1 MAKLG
6 IDFFLNKQD
15 IVGIIKNN
23 LRNAKVDNSVR
34 MNYSGDPYRL
44 FVDHKRSLLGIG
56 NFVVGGT
63 LSERTAK
70 KVEQIQNGQFK
81 RDELLYNPVELY
93 RLANEVNYTLNAEG
107 APQERFKAFK
117 PLNFEMEVLTK
128 WGANLEEVKM
138 NLLLDNFLAFNNIDE
153 NHINAEFNEHLVD
166 NALDTYNTLC
176 RYDRFS
182 PYDKLLNMYA
192 DYVYETNPVISNKK
206 EMVFNNEIAKFDT
219 SMIKTYAYNKI
230 MCEILKCLMRLRYA
244 TGKDSHLDEISGVER
259 REFEYGFCS
268 NPVIRRQFGEGVVDD
283 VYKLATMQKNV
294 SLNELMHYYM
304 SLIGAVQKNFPDIN
318 KKNYVEDFSIL
329 LTFFS
334 TLKNK
339 INKAQS
345 GSNIDKNNSFDNE
358 NDI

>member
-6 IDFFLNKQD
+6 IDFFPNKQD

-138 NLLLDNFLAFNNIDE
+138 NLR
-153 NHINAEFNEHLVD
+153 
-166 NALDTYNTLC
+166 

-244 TGKDSHLDEISGVER
+244 TGKDSQLHI
-259 REFEYGFCS
+259 
-268 NPVIRRQFGEGVVDD
+268 
-283 VYKLATMQKNV
+283 
-294 SLNELMHYYM
+294 
-304 SLIGAVQKNFPDIN
+304 
-318 KKNYVEDFSIL
+318 
-329 LTFFS
+329 
-334 TLKNK
+334 
-339 INKAQS
+339 
-345 GSNIDKNNSFDNE
+345 
-358 NDI
+358 